1 MWRVLSNG
9 GLRRRLVVT
18 HRRCLST
25 VSSPLP
31 RVVSRRAWEAHLQ
44 KHPRP
49 VKTAGKPDDEK
60 PRPRSLQ
67 IAGYV
72 MTAVFIPYS
81 IAWFAASNG
90 SFRSIL
96 SSVIPNLDDTLR
108 HYFGHEEH
116 DPDRVLSYYERQQG
130 EEPKY
135 QLDGEPT
142 FRERSQ
148 YEEVEALKRLQV
160 KVRVRVDGNTDSL
173 IETVLPGSMPA
184 RSEVILKVLKKEGTT
199 AAIDFGDV
207 MNDSQEVE
215 VDEQSTSDP
224 SITHDDFPL
233 EHKTSVYSLWHY
245 LSPMQQQ
252 QQESSTRMSSHDME
266 ISRLQHEVQQ
276 LEYDLNDVNCIRDR
290 DDMARELKGKKS
302 ALRKLKWK
310 RRLGLS

>member
-1 MWRVLSNG
+1 MWQVLSHG
-9 GLRRRLVVT
+9 GPWRRLVVT
-18 HRRCLST
+18 HHRCLST
-25 VSSPLP
+25 ASAPLP
-31 RVVSRRAWEAHLQ
+31 RVVSRRAWEAHFH

-49 VKTAGKPDDEK
+49 IKTAGKPDDDK
-60 PRPRSLQ
+60 PWPRSLQ

-72 MTAVFIPYS
+72 MAAVFIPYS

-90 SFRSIL
+90 SFRAIL
-96 SSVIPNLDDTLR
+96 SSVIFNLDDTLR
-108 HYFGHEEH
+108 HHFGHEEH
-116 DPDRVLSYYERQQG
+116 DPHRVLSYYERQQG

-160 KVRVRVDGNTDSL
+160 KVRVRVDGDTDSL
-173 IETVLPGSMPA
+173 IETVLPGSIPA
-184 RSEVILKVLKKEGTT
+184 RSEEILKVLKKEGTT
-199 AAIDFGDV
+199 VALDFGDV
-207 MNDSQEVE
+207 MNDSQEVV
-215 VDEQSTSDP
+215 VDEQLAPDP
-224 SITHDDFPL
+224 SVTQNEFSL
-233 EHKTSVYSLWHY
+233 EHKTYMYSLWHY
-245 LSPMQQQ
+245 LSPVQHQ

-266 ISRLQHEVQQ
+266 VSRLQHEVQQ

-310 RRLGLS
+310 RRLGLT